1 MTKHYASVLLALA
14 LLTGLGVSAAAEEP
28 EVIVTVPF
36 SFVAA
41 GRTLPAGRYIVS
53 RLSDDGLGQLS
64 IRNYEK
70 SVGVL
75 VLANHFYSAS
85 TDNSKLRFE
94 QVGEMHY
101 LSSIAS
107 ANGVYTI
114 DLPRHINLV
123 ADSKQHDDLSASGTN

>member
-53 RLSDDGLGQLS
+53 RLRTMG
-64 IRNYEK
+64 
-70 SVGVL
+70 
-75 VLANHFYSAS
+75 
-85 TDNSKLRFE
+85 
-94 QVGEMHY
+94 
-101 LSSIAS
+101 
-107 ANGVYTI
+107 
-114 DLPRHINLV
+114 
-123 ADSKQHDDLSASGTN
+123 